1 MVMRVGGLATGMDID
16 SIVNKLMTAERIP
29 LDKMQQDKTML
40 EWKRDAFRDVN
51 KKLSELDQMILNMK
65 MSSTYNSK
73 MVSSSNEGAVTASGS
88 SSASNGSYSIEVT
101 QLAKNAINMSTA
113 AVDLDPNTSLKEQG
127 VQEQKF
133 TFTTYNEKGEADTHN
148 YTIQDGETLNQLLKR
163 VSDDDNNVRMFFD
176 DQSQRVIM
184 ETTRTGNYNPDG
196 KEIVFYEG
204 SNAFFKN
211 TLNLHMSKEQGGT
224 DAKFKYNNTELE
236 LTSKT
241 NDYQLNGINFQ
252 FKDVGSANLTVTNDV
267 ESSFESIMKF
277 VDKYNEVVET
287 LNESQREEK
296 YRDYPPLT
304 DEQKKDMSEDEI
316 ELWEER
322 AKSGLL
328 RGESALSS
336 GLFSMRQSWYSSVD
350 TGGGFTS
357 LTQIGI
363 ETSKDYMDGGKLVV
377 NEKDL
382 RDALREDPAGVQKL
396 FSNSD
401 ENESRGLVNRLEDS
415 LERTI
420 NQIGERAG
428 NDTHTTLENY
438 TLGKRMKDLNE
449 RISAFEDRL
458 VVREN
463 RYWSQFTAMESAISR
478 MNMQSAQ
485 LMSQFGGGM

>member
-1 MVMRVGGLATGMDID
+1 MRVGGLATGMDID

-51 KKLSELDQMILNMK
+51 KKLSEFDQMILDMK

-73 MVSSSNEGAVTASGS
+73 TVSSSQEGAVTATGT
-88 SSASNGSYSIEVT
+88 SSASNGSYNIKVN
-101 QLAKNAINMSTA
+101 QLASTAINIGEELSS
-113 AVDLDPNTSLKEQG
+113 DLELDKPLKDQLEVPDTIQ
-127 VQEQKF
+127 
-133 TFTTYNEKGEADTHN
+133 FTTYNENGGKTHN
-148 YTIQDGETLNQLLKR
+148 IKIQDDDTLNDVLSR
-163 VSDDDNNVRMFFD
+163 ITSEDNNVRAFYD
-176 DQSQRVIM
+176 SQSNRVIM
-184 ETTRTGNYNPDG
+184 ETTKTGNYNENG
-196 KEIVFYEG
+196 KEIEFTDDSFFSTVLNMKT
-204 SNAFFKN
+204 SNEK
-211 TLNLHMSKEQGGT
+211 GGT
-224 DAKFKYNNTELE
+224 NATFEYNNSGVEME
-236 LTSKT
+236 SKT
-241 NDYQLNGINFQ
+241 NSYQLNGITFE
-252 FKDVGSANLTVTNDV
+252 FKNETDGNAVLTVNNDV
-267 ESSFESIMKF
+267 ESSFESIIKF

-287 LNESQREEK
+287 LNASQREEK

-336 GLFSMRQSWYSSVD
+336 GLFSMRQSWYSSVE
-350 TGGGFTS
+350 TGGAFNS

-363 ETSKDYMDGGKLVV
+363 ETSKDYLDGGKLVV
-377 NEKDL
+377 NENDL
-382 RDALREDPAGVQKL
+382 REALRKDPASVQKL
-396 FSNSD
+396 FSNSE
-401 ENESRGLVNRLEDS
+401 ENDSRGLVNRLEDS
-415 LERTI
+415 LESTI

-478 MNMQSAQ
+478 MNMQSSQ